1 MVVGWGSSKKER
13 IDRQGAEYRVF
24 GRDVKI
30 GGRQRSA
37 RSLRCIE
44 DRNVEGESG
53 NEGGAAKKGRSK
65 WATIESAILF
75 LPKWETV
82 FAVSCTL
89 AVFLDPVMKGGDNMC
104 YYWDESL
111 MWEFFGLRSALD
123 LFYAMDIVIFWRQ
136 RNGNN
141 AKATILKLL
150 PRAYVALSFPQ
161 VIIIAGQ
168 YSSFNGFFLLMFFI
182 PTQYILRVYRTYGLL
197 KLCPDMETGIGRWLK
212 AMLDFLPFVLAAHL
226 FGALW
231 YNLSLQRELDC
242 WTLACR
248 DKEVGCDISKTNYYF
263 YCDTAD
269 EIATNLNTTHIIAS
283 CPLNPPDPTIFDFGI
298 FLYGIQSN
306 MTRSTDLPPKL
317 FQCFWWGLRNLSS
330 IGSNLPT
337 SIYMVEICFTIL
349 VSISGI
355 VLFLIYL
362 NTRVQMSQQRSNQR
376 KLLIRKKQMMDPDI
390 NAWLYKI
397 GLYNKNLQMRI
408 MKNVHQKL
416 EENKEVDTENILSL
430 LPIIHQRCIMC
441 LLSWKSLKRVPML
454 ENMNKNVLKE
464 ICEHLKIVKYSEDN
478 YIVREGE
485 PLDKMLFITQGTA
498 WSYPTSATGSS
509 AIKCLVEGDFYGE
522 ELLNWA
528 SKLNSFSE
536 FPYSTRVV
544 KAHTKVEAFA
554 IKANSLNIVVSK
566 FWWHFSKRLD
576 HIEDSQLEKWQ
587 SLAASS
593 MQAKWRRRMQGRAM
607 GEKHISLKSI
617 LCCINVKNTNDLM
630 L

>member
-1 MVVGWGSSKKER
+1 M
-13 IDRQGAEYRVF
+13 
-24 GRDVKI
+24 
-30 GGRQRSA
+30 RS
-37 RSLRCIE
+37 IE

-89 AVFLDPVMKGGDNMC
+89 AVFLDPVYPYIPVMKEGDNMC

-150 PRAYVALSFPQ
+150 PRAYVALPFPQ

-269 EIATNLNTTHIIAS
+269 EIAKNLNTTHIIAS

-317 FQCFWWGLRNLSS
+317 FQCFWWGLRNL
-330 IGSNLPT
+330 
-337 SIYMVEICFTIL
+337 
-349 VSISGI
+349 
-355 VLFLIYL
+355 
-362 NTRVQMSQQRSNQR
+362 RS
-376 KLLIRKKQMMDPDI
+376 
-390 NAWLYKI
+390 
-397 GLYNKNLQMRI
+397 MRI

-593 MQAKWRRRMQGRAM
+593 MQAKWRRHMQGRAM
-607 GEKHISLKSI
+607 GVPGEKHISLK
-617 LCCINVKNTNDLM
+617 NVKNTNDLM

>member
-1 MVVGWGSSKKER
+1 MANSNHRNSTA
-13 IDRQGAEYRVF
+13 I
-24 GRDVKI
+24 
-30 GGRQRSA
+30 S
-37 RSLRCIE
+37 IE

-65 WATIESAILF
+65 WPAILF

-82 FAVSCTL
+82 FAVSCAL
-89 AVFLDPVMKGGDNMC
+89 AVFLDPVYPYIPVMKEGDDMC

-111 MWEFFGLRSALD
+111 MWEFFVLRSALD
-123 LFYAMDIVIFWRQ
+123 LFYAMDIVIFWCQ

-141 AKATILKLL
+141 AKAFGASSEKRETTVKGTILKLLPFL
-150 PRAYVALSFPQ
+150 PRAYVALPFPQ
-161 VIIIAGQ
+161 VIIIAGR
-168 YSSFNGFFLLMFFI
+168 YSSFNSFFLLMFFI
-182 PTQYILRVYRTYGLL
+182 PAQYILRVYRTYGLL
-197 KLCPDMETGIGRWLK
+197 KRCPDMETGIGRWLK
-212 AMLDFLPFVLAAHL
+212 AILDFLPFVLAAHL

-248 DKEVGCDISKTNYYF
+248 DKRVGCDISGTGYYF
-263 YCDTAD
+263 YCGTAVD
-269 EIATNLNTTHIIAS
+269 IATNLNTTHIIAS

-337 SIYMVEICFTIL
+337 SIYMVEICFTVL

-362 NTRVQMSQQRSNQR
+362 NTRVQMSQQRSGQL
-376 KLLIRKKQMMDPDI
+376 KLIRKKQMMDPYIDL
-390 NAWLYKI
+390 WLSRND
-397 GLYNKNLQMRI
+397 LSNSNLRMVI

-416 EENKEVDTENILSL
+416 EENKEVDMENILSL
-430 LPIIHQRCIMC
+430 LPIIHQRFIMC
-441 LLSWKSLKRVPML
+441 LLSWNLLKRVPML
-454 ENMNKNVLKE
+454 ENMNIHVLKE
-464 ICEHLKIVKYSEDN
+464 ICEHLKLVKYSEDN

-509 AIKCLVEGDFYGE
+509 AIKCLVKGDFYGE

-536 FPYSTRVV
+536 FPTSTRNV

-576 HIEDSQLEKWQ
+576 HIEDSQLERWQ

-593 MQAKWRRRMQGRAM
+593 IQANWRRRMQGRAM
-607 GEKHISLKSI
+607 GVPVKKNISLKSI

-630 L
+630 P

>member
-1 MVVGWGSSKKER
+1 MQQQGNIIKKEKLL
-13 IDRQGAEYRVF
+13 ICVSFLIYAYLYVLF
-24 GRDVKI
+24 
-30 GGRQRSA
+30 S
-37 RSLRCIE
+37 IE

-141 AKATILKLL
+141 AKAFRASSEKRETTVKGTILKLLPFL
-150 PRAYVALSFPQ
+150 PRAYVALPFPQ

-212 AMLDFLPFVLAAHL
+212 AMLDFLPFVLAAHVS
-226 FGALW
+226 A
-231 YNLSLQRELDC
+231 NL
-242 WTLACR
+242 
-248 DKEVGCDISKTNYYF
+248 
-263 YCDTAD
+263 
-269 EIATNLNTTHIIAS
+269 
-283 CPLNPPDPTIFDFGI
+283 
-298 FLYGIQSN
+298 
-306 MTRSTDLPPKL
+306 
-317 FQCFWWGLRNLSS
+317 LSH
-330 IGSNLPT
+330 
-337 SIYMVEICFTIL
+337 IYMVEICFTIL

-454 ENMNKNVLKE
+454 ETMNKNVLKE

-607 GEKHISLKSI
+607 GVPGEKHISLKSI